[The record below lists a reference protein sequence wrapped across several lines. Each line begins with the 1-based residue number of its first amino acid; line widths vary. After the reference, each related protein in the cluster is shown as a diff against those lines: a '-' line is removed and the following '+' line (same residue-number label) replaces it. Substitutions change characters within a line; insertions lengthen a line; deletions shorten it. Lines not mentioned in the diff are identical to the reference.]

1 MVLLFVMGL
10 TVLCLLGLGG
20 VATLGDGSDAWK
32 NVQSSCDFGF
42 KAGLGAIL
50 GLLGG
55 KAS

>member
-10 TVLCLLGLGG
+10 TVLCLVGLVAVAGLGN
-20 VATLGDGSDAWK
+20 GSDAWK

-42 KAGLGAIL
+42 KAGVGAIL